1 MVQFY
6 PKAVSK
12 SYWKR
17 MHPESQD
24 VPRGA
29 CLTFGGP
36 AVTLLRVNDL
46 TTVFG
51 IVGAD
56 PFRPLQSYR
65 LRPDGVSASPWLVP
79 ISTLGA
85 DQESAPDV

>member
-1 MVQFY
+1 M
-6 PKAVSK
+6 PNL
-12 SYWKR
+12 WR
-17 MHPESQD
+17 
-24 VPRGA
+24 A
-29 CLTFGGP
+29 CSFSPTGL
-36 AVTLLRVNDL
+36 NDL

-65 LRPDGVSASPWLVP
+65 LTLDGVSASPLLVP

-85 DQESAPDV
+85 DQESAGRLKKRLPRAEPLLQTLMPVT